1 MSKPLTRQILERA
14 RDLIADKNHWCRGSL
29 AKDVGGR
36 QVDPW
41 DSTAMR
47 RCAYGALIA
56 AAFELVADS
65 KQARDLAD
73 AVAKE
78 IHGSSWLITTND
90 IGGHGLVL
98 ALFDKCSPTARW
110 REANRDRWEMF
121 VDRR

>member
-1 MSKPLTRQILERA
+1 MSKPLTRQVLERA
-14 RDLIADKNHWCRGSL
+14 RELIADKNRWCRVSL

-41 DSTAMR
+41 DPAAMR

-65 KQARDLAD
+65 TQARDLAD
-73 AVAKE
+73 AAASE

-90 IGGHGLVL
+90 FGGHRTVL
-98 ALFDKCSPTARW
+98 ALFDQMLAP
-110 REANRDRWEMF
+110 
-121 VDRR
+121 

>member
-1 MSKPLTRQILERA
+1 MSKPLTRQILEHA

-41 DSTAMR
+41 DSAAMR

-73 AVAKE
+73 AVARE
-78 IHGSSWLITTND
+78 THGSIWLITTND
-90 IGGHGLVL
+90 IGGHGAVL
-98 ALFDKCSPTARW
+98 ALFDQVLAR
-110 REANRDRWEMF
+110 
-121 VDRR
+121 

>member
-1 MSKPLTRQILERA
+1 MSKPLKRQILDRA
-14 RDLIADKNHWCRGSL
+14 RTLIADKDHWCRGSL
-29 AKDVGGR
+29 ARDVRGR

-41 DSTAMR
+41 DKSAVR

-98 ALFDKCSPTARW
+98 ALFDRVLADGTVARG
-110 REANRDRWEMF
+110 
-121 VDRR
+121 

>member
-14 RDLIADKNHWCRGSL
+14 RDLIADKNRWCRGSL

-98 ALFDKCSPTARW
+98 ALFDQVLADGAVARGKP
-110 REANRDRWEMF
+110 R
-121 VDRR
+121 